1 MIHILRFL
9 TQYNKSP
16 SQIEHILI
24 PMNAHIHTLPL
35 LEPLVGGTSPPTERT
50 FVEV

>member
-9 TQYNKSP
+9 TQHNRSS

-24 PMNAHIHTLPL
+24 PMNAHMHTLTL
-35 LEPLVGGTSPPTERT
+35 LESLVGGTSPPSERT